1 MKRFV
6 ITGAPGSGKTSIV
19 HALRDRGYSVVSE
32 AATEVISVEQ
42 SQGNEHPWNEPLF
55 VEKIIQLQRSRQLQ
69 AVAPGIQVQIYD
81 RSPVCT
87 LALAKYLGHPVPGS
101 LAGEIDRIIRGRVY
115 ENQVFFIR
123 PLGFCE
129 PTAARRI
136 SYQQSLE
143 FERYHEDEYARLGFE
158 LVDIP
163 AGEIEERTA
172 LVDACI
178 RAWT

>member
-1 MKRFV
+1 MRRFV

-42 SQGNEHPWNEPLF
+42 SQGNEQPWNEPVF
-55 VEKIIQLQRSRQLQ
+55 IQKIIQLQRSRQLQ

-87 LALAKYLGHPVPGS
+87 LALAKYLGHPAPES
-101 LAGEIDRIIRGRVY
+101 LAEEIERIIRGQVY
-115 ENQVFFIR
+115 DRRVFFVR
-123 PLGFCE
+123 PIGFSE

-158 LVDIP
+158 LVGIP
-163 AGEIEERTA
+163 AGEIEVRA
-172 LVDACI
+172 ASVDAYI
-178 RAWT
+178 RAWM

>member
-6 ITGAPGSGKTSIV
+6 ITGAPGSGKTSIL
-19 HALRDRGYSVVSE
+19 HALRDRGYSVVGE

-42 SQGNEHPWNEPLF
+42 SQGNEQPWSEPLF
-55 VEKIIQLQRSRQLQ
+55 IEKIIELQRSLQLQ
-69 AVAPGIQVQIYD
+69 PVAPVIQVQIYD

-87 LALAKYLGHPVPGS
+87 LALAKYLGHPLRES
-101 LAGEIDRIIRGRVY
+101 LAEEIDRIIRGRVY
-115 ENQVFFIR
+115 ERQVFFVR
-123 PLGFCE
+123 PIGFSE

-158 LVDIP
+158 LVEIP
-163 AGEIEERTA
+163 AGEIEERAASIDAYITA
-172 LVDACI
+172 
-178 RAWT
+178 WM